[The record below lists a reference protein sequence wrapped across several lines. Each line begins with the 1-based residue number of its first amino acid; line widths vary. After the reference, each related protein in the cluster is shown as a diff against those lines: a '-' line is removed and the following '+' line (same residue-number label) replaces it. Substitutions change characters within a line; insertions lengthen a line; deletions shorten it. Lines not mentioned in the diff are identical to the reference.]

1 MGNSEKESLGKPL
14 NYEIIVSGEAQIEVC
29 EAFDYY
35 EEKNK
40 GLGFEFMRSLD
51 AVLQA
56 VKRNPFAYQTIH
68 KETRRV
74 LLRKFP
80 YALFYVADEKRIVVI
95 ACFHQKRS
103 SIDWLR
109 RS

>member
-1 MGNSEKESLGKPL
+1 MGNAEKEHPAKQT
-14 NYEIIVSGEAQIEVC
+14 ERKIIVRREAQLEAR

-35 EEKNK
+35 EEISE

-51 AVLQA
+51 AAIQS
-56 VKRNPFAYQTIH
+56 VKRNPLAYQKIH
-68 KETRRV
+68 KNVRRT

-80 YALFYVADEKRIVVI
+80 YALLYIAEENSIVII

-103 SIDWLR
+103 EIDWLR
-109 RS
+109 RI

>member
-1 MGNSEKESLGKPL
+1 MGNSEKESLSAPMTF
-14 NYEIIVSGEAQIEVC
+14 EIIVRAEAQREVQ

-35 EEKNK
+35 EQKSE

-51 AVLQA
+51 AALQS
-56 VKRNPFAYQTIH
+56 VKRNPLAYQKIY
-68 KETRRV
+68 KDARRV

-80 YALFYVADEKRIVVI
+80 YALFYTTEETRIVVI
-95 ACFHQKRS
+95 ACFNQKRHP
-103 SIDWLR
+103 IDWLR

>member
-1 MGNSEKESLGKPL
+1 MGNSEKESLEHKTKL
-14 NYEIIVSGEAQIEVC
+14 EIVVHREAGLEVR

-35 EEKNK
+35 EEISE

-51 AVLQA
+51 ASLQFI
-56 VKRNPFAYQTIH
+56 KRNPLAYQKIR
-68 KETRRV
+68 KEVRRV

-80 YALFYVADEKRIVVI
+80 YALFYIAEENQIVII

-103 SIDWLR
+103 GIDWLR
-109 RS
+109 RI

>member
-1 MGNSEKESLGKPL
+1 MGNSEKESLDTPL
-14 NYEIIVSGEAQIEVC
+14 TYEIIVRREAQIEAQ

-35 EEKNK
+35 EQKSK

-51 AVLQA
+51 ASLQS
-56 VKRNPFAYQTIH
+56 VKRNPLAYQKIY
-68 KETRRV
+68 KDARRV

-80 YALFYVADEKRIVVI
+80 YALFYVAEETRIVVI
-95 ACFHQKRS
+95 ACFNQKRHP
-103 SIDWLR
+103 IDWLR

>member
-14 NYEIIVSGEAQIEVC
+14 TLEIIVRREAQIEVR

-35 EEKNK
+35 ETKNI

-51 AVLQA
+51 AVLQS
-56 VKRNPFAYQTIH
+56 VKRNPLAYQTIY

-80 YALFYVADEKRIVVI
+80 YAIFYVAEENRVVVI

-103 SIDWLR
+103 PIDWLS

>member
-1 MGNSEKESLGKPL
+1 MGNSEEKSLGRKIDL
-14 NYEIIVSGEAQIEVC
+14 EIIIHPEAKLEVQNT
-29 EAFDYY
+29 FDYY
-35 EEKNK
+35 ERKSK
-40 GLGFEFMRSLD
+40 GLGLEFMRSLD
-51 AVLQA
+51 AVIQSI
-56 VKRNPFAYQTIH
+56 KRNPQAYQKVH

-80 YALFYVADEKRIVVI
+80 YAIYYIAEENRITVI

-103 SIDWLR
+103 EIDWLR

>member
-1 MGNSEKESLGKPL
+1 MGSPEEESLGKPL
-14 NYEIIVSGEAQIEVC
+14 DYEIIVRREAQLEVQ

-35 EEKNK
+35 EEINK

-51 AVLQA
+51 AALQS
-56 VKRNPFAYQTIH
+56 VKRNPFAYQTIY
-68 KETRRV
+68 KESRRV

-80 YALFYVADEKRIVVI
+80 YAVFYIIEENRIIII
-95 ACFHQKRS
+95 ACFNQKRNP
-103 SIDWLR
+103 IDWLR